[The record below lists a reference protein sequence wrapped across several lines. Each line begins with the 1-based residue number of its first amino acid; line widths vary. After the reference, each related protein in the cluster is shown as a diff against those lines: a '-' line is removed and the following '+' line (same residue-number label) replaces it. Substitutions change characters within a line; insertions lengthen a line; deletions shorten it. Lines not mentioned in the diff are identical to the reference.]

1 LFLLINNNAA
11 IEEIIAYLQ
20 QNSGILNVNSE
31 LNNFQ
36 WKPLHLAAFKGNV
49 ELVQYL
55 LLEGA
60 DVHATNGSEFTPLM
74 LAQSKNHTE
83 VAQILEA
90 AAAVDIEDNVNTE
103 NAAAPGSRNIL
114 D

>member
-1 LFLLINNNAA
+1 LLINNNTA

-20 QNSGILNVNSE
+20 HNSRILNVNSE

-36 WKPLHLAAFKGNV
+36 WRPLHLAAFKGNM

-60 DVHATNGSEFTPLM
+60 DVNATNGSGFTPLM
-74 LAQSKNHTE
+74 LAQNKNHTE
-83 VAQILEA
+83 VAQILETA
-90 AAAVDIEDNVNTE
+90 AACEDNVDQLDNS
-103 NAAAPGSRNIL
+103 AAPGSYTAI
-114 D
+114 